1 MGAGSAI
8 CSATLEE
15 SAMKRVVCLFLV
27 LLVCSCASLQTSSE
41 LSFEPLPV
49 DPSDNLSG
57 VLVTAADLSFTV
69 YRDAPDEVV
78 AEAAARDLARGYRII
93 AEAVGVSPAEVT
105 WAQVALSRDPQYQPP
120 RHQEVTRWTVPLDP
134 DGTLGPVGRSAL
146 YHLIPHEQVHSVQRS
161 FGSLPRWYAEGM
173 AVWAGFKAT
182 SVLAPRIEAER
193 RAMLAAERRDATE
206 PPNLMEWGGVS
217 VKPEAV
223 LRQMTPEQRERKA
236 ADPSYSPPGPFSFT
250 PDDFVSDESNTG
262 ARYAASLALF
272 EAIEA
277 KAGTEQVTAWIVAVG
292 RLPDPKKSED
302 ITRLAK
308 EVTGV
313 DIATMLN

>member
-1 MGAGSAI
+1 
-8 CSATLEE
+8 
-15 SAMKRVVCLFLV
+15 MKRVALLFLV
-27 LLVCSCASLQTSSE
+27 VLVCGCASLQTSSE
-41 LSFEPLPV
+41 LSFEPLPL
-49 DPSDNLSG
+49 DPADNLGG

-69 YRDAPDEVV
+69 YRDASDAAV
-78 AEAAARDLARGYRII
+78 AEAAAGDLAKAYRII
-93 AEAVGVSPAEVT
+93 AEAVGVSPADVT
-105 WAQVALSRDPQYQPP
+105 WAQVAFSRDPRYQPP
-120 RHQEVTRWTVPLDP
+120 RHNEATRWTVPLDP
-134 DGTLGPVGRSAL
+134 DGTLGPAGRSAL
-146 YHLIPHEQVHSVQRS
+146 YQLIPHEQVHAVQRK

-173 AVWAGFKAT
+173 AEWAGLKAT
-182 SVLAPRIEAER
+182 SVLAPHIEAER
-193 RAMLAAERRDATE
+193 RAFLANERRGATE
-206 PPNLMEWGGVS
+206 PPNLMKWGGIT

-223 LRQMTPEQRERKA
+223 MRQMTPEQRERKA

-277 KAGTEQVTAWIVAVG
+277 EAGTEQVTAWIVAVG